1 MGKQLPLN
9 GVESQKLPYLNWNL
23 TPFISP
29 MHSLAPDFLARLRFD
44 ANQVATL
51 RALGEYRGKQE
62 LFYRQAPEVLKG
74 LRQVAV
80 IESSES
86 SNRLEG
92 ITVSANRLKALVIKH
107 TKPRDRSEQEVAGY
121 RDALAL
127 IHESARAMPFSANV
141 VLQLHSTLCRFMPNP
156 GGRWK
161 PSDNEIIERR
171 ADGTVRLRFK
181 PTPAHLTPMAMEEM
195 TKCYDTAIKAHS
207 QDPLVVVPL
216 TILDFL
222 CIHPFSDGNGRV
234 GRLLTLML
242 LYHFDYEVGRYISI
256 ERVYEDTKE
265 SYYETLE
272 ASSQRWHQG
281 KHNPFPWLDY
291 FWGVLLRAYREF
303 EERVEQVRG
312 GRGAKS
318 EQVRQAVLARLEPFS
333 ISDIEATCAGVSR
346 DTVRVV
352 LRQMKKEQLI
362 ASTGKGRSAK
372 WILGSKKTP
381 K

>member
-1 MGKQLPLN
+1 
-9 GVESQKLPYLNWNL
+9 
-23 TPFISP
+23 
-29 MHSLAPDFLARLRFD
+29 MHSLSPDYLARLRFE

-92 ITVSANRLKALVIKH
+92 VTVPANRLKALVVKR

-127 IHESARAMPFSANV
+127 IHESGRAMPFSANV
-141 VLQLHSTLCRFMPNP
+141 VLQLHSTLYRFMPNP
-156 GGRWK
+156 GGRGK

-181 PTPAHLTPMAMEEM
+181 PTPAHLTPMAMEELV
-195 TKCYDTAIKAHS
+195 KGYAAAVKVHS
-207 QDPLVVVPL
+207 QDPLVIVPL

-272 ASSQRWHQG
+272 ASSRHWHRG
-281 KHNPFPWLDY
+281 KHDPFPWLEY

-303 EERVEQVRG
+303 EERVGQVRS

-318 EQVRQAVLARLEPFS
+318 EQVRDAVLARQEPFS
-333 ISDIEATCAGVSR
+333 ISDIEVACAGVSR
-346 DTVRVV
+346 DTVRLV
-352 LRQMKKEQLI
+352 LRQLKKEKLI

-372 WILGSKKTP
+372 WILVRKKDQ